1 MGHKHGFIYLDDE
14 LGSQS
19 GKCSAAAA
27 AIIQKK
33 EVDSWVLLVN
43 EEKSHCHPMQ
53 VGEWLMSYV
62 IKGLCFFSRRALGIA
77 RPKCVL
83 LSTQMYFKPY
93 QVCCSI
99 GVYFFVKGT
108 FSLIVQCNLIS

>member
-43 EEKSHCHPMQ
+43 EEKSHWHPMQ
-53 VGEWLMSYV
+53 VDEWLMGFV
-62 IKGLCFFSRRALGIA
+62 INS
-77 RPKCVL
+77 
-83 LSTQMYFKPY
+83 SMYNKY
-93 QVCCSI
+93 KQ
-99 GVYFFVKGT
+99 
-108 FSLIVQCNLIS
+108 N